1 MNIKRGCDTL
11 NLPSLISDNR
21 DFDDIQELIQY
32 LECERGDDLVNSNLH
47 IVATLSMFQNIDQ
60 FIASLKDFH
69 FSIDM
74 KAGKLLL
81 LSKESQGKRIYIY
94 TFFDDRNNV
103 PLFIT
108 DAKKTNEIPEILFTY
123 INRTK
128 EISNLWIAPRV
139 MKEIKDNLVREYPDM
154 IITYFSARRSPNT
167 DIHSEFRPHVERGI
181 QYRGNDGKHTLEEME
196 FYYGVL
202 PKILEVQLPNGIAF
216 RIDNKGII
224 TLRHGHFAGIFKII
238 EEVVSRLESVRE
250 AIGESGYSISRV
262 GSRRQ
267 FSNAIQIPWSI
278 DVPVEMHHDDVS
290 RFCKAICSEEWN
302 FTVLEQ
308 VLLPGS
314 MFFSARLIDEH
325 TGSLLDISTTGRKI
339 DVYPV
344 EKIDIGT
351 SMRFFEFVVENI
363 DHTATVV
370 G

>member
-1 MNIKRGCDTL
+1 MNINQGCDTL
-11 NLPSLISDNR
+11 NLPSLISDDR

-32 LECERGDDLVNSNLH
+32 LECERGDDQVNGNLH

-60 FIASLKDFH
+60 FIESLKGFH
-69 FSIDM
+69 FSIDTR
-74 KAGKLLL
+74 AGKLLL

-108 DAKKTNEIPEILFTY
+108 DAKKTNEIPDILFTY

-128 EISNLWIAPRV
+128 EISNLWIAPKV

-238 EEVVSRLESVRE
+238 EEVVSRLENVRE
-250 AIGESGYSISRV
+250 AIGESGYSISKV

-278 DVPVEMHHDDVS
+278 DVPVEMHYDDVS
-290 RFCKAICSEEWN
+290 RFCKAIRSEEWN

-325 TGSLLDISTTGRKI
+325 TGSLLDISTTGKKI

-363 DHTATVV
+363 DHMATV

>member
-1 MNIKRGCDTL
+1 M
-11 NLPSLISDNR
+11 NLPSLIRADR

-32 LECERGDDLVNSNLH
+32 LECERGDDQINSNLH

-60 FIASLKDFH
+60 FVESLRNFH
-69 FSIDM
+69 FSIDER
-74 KAGKLLL
+74 AGKLLL

-108 DAKKTNEIPEILFTY
+108 DAKKTNEIPDILFTY

-128 EISNLWIAPRV
+128 EISNLWIAPKV

-154 IITYFSARRSPNT
+154 IITYFSAKRSPNT

-238 EEVVSRLESVRE
+238 EEVISRLENVRE
-250 AIGESGYSISRV
+250 AIGESGYSISKV

-278 DVPVEMHHDDVS
+278 DVPVEMHYDDVS
-290 RFCKAICSEEWN
+290 RFCKAIRSEEWN

-325 TGSLLDISTTGRKI
+325 TGSLLDISTTGKKI

-363 DHTATVV
+363 DHMATV

>member
-1 MNIKRGCDTL
+1 MEINRGCDTL
-11 NLPSLISDNR
+11 NLPSLIRADR

-32 LECERGDDLVNSNLH
+32 LECERGDDQINSNLH

-60 FIASLKDFH
+60 FVESLKNFH
-69 FSIDM
+69 FSID
-74 KAGKLLL
+74 KRAGKLLL

-108 DAKKTNEIPEILFTY
+108 DAKKTNEIPDILFTY

-128 EISNLWIAPRV
+128 EISNLWIAPKV

-154 IITYFSARRSPNT
+154 IITYFSAKRSPNT

-238 EEVVSRLESVRE
+238 EDVVSRLENVRE
-250 AIGESGYSISRV
+250 AIGESGYSISKV

-278 DVPVEMHHDDVS
+278 DVPVEMHYDDVS
-290 RFCKAICSEEWN
+290 RFCKAMRSEEWN

-325 TGSLLDISTTGRKI
+325 TGSLLDISTTGKKI

-363 DHTATVV
+363 DHMATV

>member
-1 MNIKRGCDTL
+1 MEINRGCDTL
-11 NLPSLISDNR
+11 NLPSLIRADR

-32 LECERGDDLVNSNLH
+32 LECERGDDQINSNLH

-60 FIASLKDFH
+60 FVESLKNFH
-69 FSIDM
+69 FSID
-74 KAGKLLL
+74 KRAGKLLL

-108 DAKKTNEIPEILFTY
+108 DAKKTNEIPDILFTY

-128 EISNLWIAPRV
+128 EISNLWIAPKV

-154 IITYFSARRSPNT
+154 IITYFSAKRSPNT

-238 EEVVSRLESVRE
+238 EEVVSRLENVRE
-250 AIGESGYSISRV
+250 AIGESGYSISKV

-278 DVPVEMHHDDVS
+278 DVPVEMHYDDVS
-290 RFCKAICSEEWN
+290 RFCKAMRSEEWN

-325 TGSLLDISTTGRKI
+325 TGSLLDISTTGKKI

-363 DHTATVV
+363 DHMATV

>member
-1 MNIKRGCDTL
+1 MVTL
-11 NLPSLISDNR
+11 DLPSLIKDDR
-21 DFDDIQELIQY
+21 DFDDIQDLIQY
-32 LECERGDDLVNSNLH
+32 LECERGDAQISSNLH
-47 IVATLSMFQNIDQ
+47 IVATLSTFQNIDQ
-60 FIASLKDFH
+60 FIESLRNFR
-69 FSIDM
+69 FSIVK

-81 LSKESQGKRIYIY
+81 LSKESQDKQIYIY
-94 TFFDDRNNV
+94 AFFDNRNNV

-108 DAKKTNEIPEILFTY
+108 DAKKTNEIPDTLFTY
-123 INRTK
+123 INHTK
-128 EISNLWIAPRV
+128 EISNLWIAPKV
-139 MKEIKDNLVREYPDM
+139 MKEIKDNLAREYQDM

-167 DIHSEFRPHVERGI
+167 DIHSEFRPHTERSI

-202 PKILEVQLPNGIAF
+202 PKILEIQLPNGIAF

-224 TLRHGHFAGIFKII
+224 TLRHGHFAGIFQII
-238 EEVVSRLESVRE
+238 EEIVSRLEKVRE
-250 AIGESGYSISRV
+250 AIGESGYSINKV

-267 FSNAIQIPWSI
+267 FTNAVQIPWSI
-278 DVPVEMHHDDVS
+278 DMPVEMHSDDVS

-314 MFFSARLIDEH
+314 MLFSARLIDEH
-325 TGSLLDISTTGRKI
+325 TGSLLDISTTGKKI

-351 SMRFFEFVVENI
+351 SMRFFEFVVENV
-363 DHTATVV
+363 DHMATV

>member
-1 MNIKRGCDTL
+1 MEINRGCDTL
-11 NLPSLISDNR
+11 NLPSLIRADR

-32 LECERGDDLVNSNLH
+32 LECERGDDQINSNLH

-60 FIASLKDFH
+60 FVESLKNFH
-69 FSIDM
+69 FSID
-74 KAGKLLL
+74 KRAGKLLL

-108 DAKKTNEIPEILFTY
+108 DAKKTNEIPDILFTY

-128 EISNLWIAPRV
+128 EISNLWIAPKV
-139 MKEIKDNLVREYPDM
+139 MKEIKDNLVREHPDM
-154 IITYFSARRSPNT
+154 IITYFSAKRSPNT

-216 RIDNKGII
+216 RIDNKGIL

-238 EEVVSRLESVRE
+238 EDVVSRLENVRE
-250 AIGESGYSISRV
+250 AIGESGYSISKV

-278 DVPVEMHHDDVS
+278 DVPVEMHYDDVS
-290 RFCKAICSEEWN
+290 RFCKAMRSEEWN

-308 VLLPGS
+308 VLLPGT

-325 TGSLLDISTTGRKI
+325 TGSLLDISTTGKKI

-363 DHTATVV
+363 DHMATV

>member
-1 MNIKRGCDTL
+1 MEINRGCDTL
-11 NLPSLISDNR
+11 NLPSLIRADR

-32 LECERGDDLVNSNLH
+32 LECERGDDQINSNLH
-47 IVATLSMFQNIDQ
+47 IVATLSMFQNINQ
-60 FIASLKDFH
+60 FVETLKNFH
-69 FSIDM
+69 FSID
-74 KAGKLLL
+74 KRAGKLLL

-108 DAKKTNEIPEILFTY
+108 DAKKTNEIPDILFTY

-128 EISNLWIAPRV
+128 EISNLWIAPKV
-139 MKEIKDNLVREYPDM
+139 MKEIKDNLVREHPDM
-154 IITYFSARRSPNT
+154 IITYFSAKRSPNT

-238 EEVVSRLESVRE
+238 EDVVSRLENVRE
-250 AIGESGYSISRV
+250 AIGESGYSISKV

-278 DVPVEMHHDDVS
+278 DVPVEMHYDDVS
-290 RFCKAICSEEWN
+290 RFCKAVRSEEWN

-325 TGSLLDISTTGRKI
+325 TGSLLDISTTGKKI

-363 DHTATVV
+363 DHMATV

>member
-1 MNIKRGCDTL
+1 MEINRGCDTL
-11 NLPSLISDNR
+11 NLPSLISDDR

-32 LECERGDDLVNSNLH
+32 LECERGDDQVNSNLH
-47 IVATLSMFQNIDQ
+47 IVATLSMFENIDQ
-60 FIASLKDFH
+60 FIESLKSFH
-69 FSIDM
+69 FSIDTR
-74 KAGKLLL
+74 AGKLLL

-108 DAKKTNEIPEILFTY
+108 DAKKTNEIPDILFTY

-128 EISNLWIAPRV
+128 EISNLWIAPKV

-154 IITYFSARRSPNT
+154 IITYFSARRGPNT

-238 EEVVSRLESVRE
+238 EEVVSRLETVRE

-278 DVPVEMHHDDVS
+278 DVPVEMHYDDVS
-290 RFCKAICSEEWN
+290 RFCKAMRSEEWN

-325 TGSLLDISTTGRKI
+325 TGSLLDISTTGKKI

-363 DHTATVV
+363 DHMATV

>member
-1 MNIKRGCDTL
+1 M
-11 NLPSLISDNR
+11 NLPSLIRADR

-32 LECERGDDLVNSNLH
+32 LECERGDDQINSNLH
-47 IVATLSMFQNIDQ
+47 IVATLSMFQNINQ
-60 FIASLKDFH
+60 FVETLKNFH
-69 FSIDM
+69 FSID
-74 KAGKLLL
+74 KRAGKLLL

-108 DAKKTNEIPEILFTY
+108 DAKKTNEIPDILFTY

-128 EISNLWIAPRV
+128 EISNLWIAPKV
-139 MKEIKDNLVREYPDM
+139 MKEIKDNLVREHPDM
-154 IITYFSARRSPNT
+154 IITYFSAKRSPNT

-238 EEVVSRLESVRE
+238 EDVVSRLENVRE
-250 AIGESGYSISRV
+250 AIGESGYSISKV

-278 DVPVEMHHDDVS
+278 DVPVEMHYDDVS
-290 RFCKAICSEEWN
+290 RFCKAVRSEEWN

-325 TGSLLDISTTGRKI
+325 TGSLLDISTTGKKI

-363 DHTATVV
+363 DHMATV

>member
-1 MNIKRGCDTL
+1 MEINRGCDTL
-11 NLPSLISDNR
+11 NLPSLISDDR

-32 LECERGDDLVNSNLH
+32 LECERGDDQVNSNLH

-60 FIASLKDFH
+60 FIESLKSFH
-69 FSIDM
+69 FSIDTR
-74 KAGKLLL
+74 AGKLLL

-108 DAKKTNEIPEILFTY
+108 DAKKTNEIPDILFTY

-128 EISNLWIAPRV
+128 EISNLWIAPKV

-154 IITYFSARRSPNT
+154 IITYFSARRGPNT

-250 AIGESGYSISRV
+250 AIGESGYSISKV

-278 DVPVEMHHDDVS
+278 DVPVEMHYDDVS
-290 RFCKAICSEEWN
+290 RFCKAMRSEEWN

-325 TGSLLDISTTGRKI
+325 TGSLLDISTTGKKI

-363 DHTATVV
+363 DHMATV

>member
-1 MNIKRGCDTL
+1 VVTL
-11 NLPSLISDNR
+11 DLPSLIKDDR
-21 DFDDIQELIQY
+21 DFDDIQDLIQY
-32 LECERGDDLVNSNLH
+32 LECERGDDQISSNLH
-47 IVATLSMFQNIDQ
+47 IVATLSTFQSIDQ
-60 FIASLKDFH
+60 FIESLRNFR
-69 FSIDM
+69 FSIV
-74 KAGKLLL
+74 KRRGKLLL
-81 LSKESQGKRIYIY
+81 LSKESQDKQIYIY
-94 TFFDDRNNV
+94 AFFDDRNNV

-108 DAKKTNEIPEILFTY
+108 DAKKTNEIPDTLFTY

-128 EISNLWIAPRV
+128 EISNLWIAPKV
-139 MKEIKDNLVREYPDM
+139 MKEIKDNLAREYQDM

-167 DIHSEFRPHVERGI
+167 DIHSEFRPHTERSI

-202 PKILEVQLPNGIAF
+202 PKILEIQLPNGIAF

-224 TLRHGHFAGIFKII
+224 TLRHGHFVGVFQII
-238 EEVVSRLESVRE
+238 EEIVSRLEKVRE
-250 AIGESGYSISRV
+250 AIGESGYSISKV

-267 FSNAIQIPWSI
+267 FTNAIQIPWSI
-278 DVPVEMHHDDVS
+278 DMPVEMHSDDVP
-290 RFCKAICSEEWN
+290 RFCKAICSKEWN

-308 VLLPGS
+308 VLVPGS

-363 DHTATVV
+363 DHMATV